1 MLTYLEKCNKT
12 VLYPIELGTY
22 NVKIG
27 LGYAALIVYQNDLGK
42 TIAELL
48 DINDGTFK
56 IEIANPDTDAII
68 IAPSTEPTYADHSY
82 IWVTNSSKIAAILKK

>member
-27 LGYAALIVYQNDLGK
+27 LGYAALIVYQNEVGK
-42 TIAELL
+42 VLAELI
-48 DINDGTFK
+48 DVNDGTIK
-56 IEIANPDTDAII
+56 MEIADPDTSAII
-68 IAPSTEPTYADHSY
+68 IGPSTEPTYADHSY
-82 IWVTNSSKIAAILKK
+82 MWVTSGNKIAATLKK

>member
-27 LGYAALIVYQNDLGK
+27 LGYAVLIVYQDDLGRVV
-42 TIAELL
+42 AELI
-48 DINDGTFK
+48 DVNDGTFK
-56 IEIANPDTDAII
+56 MEVADPDSSALI

-82 IWVTNSSKIAAILKK
+82 IWVTSGSKIASILKK

>member
-22 NVKIG
+22 NVK
-27 LGYAALIVYQNDLGK
+27 
-42 TIAELL
+42 
-48 DINDGTFK
+48 
-56 IEIANPDTDAII
+56 II

>member
-27 LGYAALIVYQNDLGK
+27 LGHAALIVYQNDLGK

-56 IEIANPDTDAII
+56 IEITN
-68 IAPSTEPTYADHSY
+68 SY
-82 IWVTNSSKIAAILKK
+82 IWVTSGSKIASILKK

>member
-1 MLTYLEKCNKT
+1 MLTYLEKFNKS

-27 LGYAALIVYQNDLGK
+27 MGHAVLIVYQDDLGRVV
-42 TIAELL
+42 AELI
-48 DINDGTFK
+48 DVNDGTFK
-56 IEIANPDTDAII
+56 MEIADPDSAALI

-82 IWVTNSSKIAAILKK
+82 VWVTNGSKIAATLKK

>member
-1 MLTYLEKCNKT
+1 M
-12 VLYPIELGTY
+12 LYPIELGTY

-27 LGYAALIVYQNDLGK
+27 LGYAALIVYQDDLGRVV
-42 TIAELL
+42 AELI

-56 IEIANPDTDAII
+56 MEIADPDNSALI

-82 IWVTNSSKIAAILKK
+82 VWVTNGSKIASTLKK

>member
-27 LGYAALIVYQNDLGK
+27 LGHAALIVYQNDLGK
-42 TIAELL
+42 VIAELI
-48 DINDGTFK
+48 DVNDATVK
-56 IEIANPDTDAII
+56 MELANPDTDAVII
-68 IAPSTEPTYADHSY
+68 GPSAEPTYADHSY
-82 IWVTNSSKIAAILKK
+82 VWVVSGNKIATILKK

>member
-1 MLTYLEKCNKT
+1 M
-12 VLYPIELGTY
+12 LYPIELGTY

-27 LGYAALIVYQNDLGK
+27 LGYAALIVYQNDLDK

-82 IWVTNSSKIAAILKK
+82 IWVTNSSKIAATLKK

>member
-27 LGYAALIVYQNDLGK
+27 LGHAALIVYQNDLGK
-42 TIAELL
+42 VIAELI
-48 DINDGTFK
+48 DVNDTTFK
-56 IEIANPDTDAII
+56 IELANPDTDAII
-68 IAPSTEPTYADHSY
+68 IGPSTEPTFADHSY
-82 IWVTNSSKIAAILKK
+82 IWVTDSSKIATILKK

>member
-1 MLTYLEKCNKT
+1 MLYS
-12 VLYPIELGTY
+12 IELGTY

-82 IWVTNSSKIAAILKK
+82 IWVTNSSKIAATLKK

>member
-1 MLTYLEKCNKT
+1 M
-12 VLYPIELGTY
+12 YPIELGTY

-42 TIAELL
+42 IIAELL

-82 IWVTNSSKIAAILKK
+82 IWVTNSSKIATILKK

>member
-1 MLTYLEKCNKT
+1 MLTYLEKFNKS

-56 IEIANPDTDAII
+56 VEIANPDTDAII

-82 IWVTNSSKIAAILKK
+82 IWVTNSSKIAATLKK

>member
-27 LGYAALIVYQNDLGK
+27 LGHAALIVYQNDLGK
-42 TIAELL
+42 VIAELI
-48 DINDGTFK
+48 DVNDTTFK
-56 IEIANPDTDAII
+56 IELANPDTDAII
-68 IAPSTEPTYADHSY
+68 IEPSKEPAYADHSY
-82 IWVTNSSKIAAILKK
+82 VWVVSGSKIGITLKK

>member
-27 LGYAALIVYQNDLGK
+27 LGYTALIVYQNEVGTVL
-42 TIAELL
+42 AELL
-48 DINDGTFK
+48 DVNDGTFK
-56 IEIANPDTDAII
+56 MEIADPDASAII

-82 IWVTNSSKIAAILKK
+82 MWVTSGNKIASILKK

>member
-1 MLTYLEKCNKT
+1 MLTYLEKFNKS

-27 LGYAALIVYQNDLGK
+27 MAHAVLIVYQDDLGRVV
-42 TIAELL
+42 AELI

-56 IEIANPDTDAII
+56 MEIADPDSSALI

-82 IWVTNSSKIAAILKK
+82 VWVTSGSKIAAILKK

>member
-27 LGYAALIVYQNDLGK
+27 LGHAALIVYHNDLGK
-42 TIAELL
+42 VIAELI
-48 DINDGTFK
+48 DVNDATVK
-56 IEIANPDTDAII
+56 MELANPDTDAVII
-68 IAPSTEPTYADHSY
+68 GPSTEPTYADHSY
-82 IWVTNSSKIAAILKK
+82 IWVTDSSKIAAILKK

>member
-1 MLTYLEKCNKT
+1 MLTYLERNSKT

-27 LGYAALIVYQNDLGK
+27 LGHAVLIVYQNEVGNVL
-42 TIAELL
+42 AELI
-48 DINDGTFK
+48 DVNGGTFK
-56 IEIANPDTDAII
+56 MEIADPDTSAII

-82 IWVTNSSKIAAILKK
+82 MWVTSGNKIAATLKK

>member
-27 LGYAALIVYQNDLGK
+27 LGYAALIVYQDDLGRVV
-42 TIAELL
+42 AELI

-56 IEIANPDTDAII
+56 MEIADPDNSALI

-82 IWVTNSSKIAAILKK
+82 VWVTNGSKIASTLKK

>member
-27 LGYAALIVYQNDLGK
+27 LGYAALIVYQDDLGRVV
-42 TIAELL
+42 AELI
-48 DINDGTFK
+48 DVNDGTFK
-56 IEIANPDTDAII
+56 MEIADPDSAAII
-68 IAPSTEPTYADHSY
+68 IAPSTEPAYADHSY
-82 IWVTNSSKIAAILKK
+82 IWVTNGSKIAATLKK

>member
-27 LGYAALIVYQNDLGK
+27 LGHAALIVYQNDLGK
-42 TIAELL
+42 IVAELI
-48 DINDGTFK
+48 DVNDVTVK
-56 IEIANPDTDAII
+56 IELANPDTDAII
-68 IAPSTEPTYADHSY
+68 IEPSKEPVYADHSY
-82 IWVTNSSKIAAILKK
+82 VWVVSGNKIGIILRK

>member
-27 LGYAALIVYQNDLGK
+27 LGHAVLIIYQNDLGK
-42 TIAELL
+42 VVVELI
-48 DINDGTFK
+48 DVNDATVK
-56 IEIANPDTDAII
+56 MELANPDTDAVIVG
-68 IAPSTEPTYADHSY
+68 PSTEPTYADHSY
-82 IWVTNSSKIAAILKK
+82 VWVVSGNKIATTLKK